1 MKKYVIIGGVA
12 AGASAAARLRR
23 LDETAEI
30 IMLDKGMHVS
40 FSNCSL
46 PYRISE
52 TVDNDNKLVLMSKEE
67 FNAKYNVDVRVQN
80 EVITINEM
88 NKEVTVKDLVSGNE
102 YNESYDKLIIATGSE
117 AIIPNFEG
125 IDKIDYFVLKNVAD
139 TSELMNFI
147 YEAEPKHMTVIGG
160 GFIGL
165 EVAENLRERG
175 LEVTLIEGSNQVMQ
189 PLDFEIASNVNR
201 ILRENGI
208 GLITNKLVSSFGEK
222 NVILN
227 DGTSISTDGVVL
239 AIGVKPAT
247 NFLKETSI
255 ELSSSGHIITN
266 ENYVTSN
273 DDIYA
278 GGDAILV
285 KNSLTQEL
293 QPLPLAGPANK
304 QGRLIADHINGKRVL
319 NKGYIGSSV
328 IKIFDYTFASTG
340 LNEKQ
345 ILAMKTPYDY
355 EVAYV
360 SSSDKVSLMPNSNS
374 INLKLIFEKET
385 GLVLGAQGYSLGNVD
400 KRIDV
405 IATTIK
411 FSGTVYDLADL
422 ELVYAPHNGT
432 GKDVVNKVGY
442 QATNLL
448 DGTFKQVIFT
458 EINGLVSNGDVQII
472 DVRGPQMYNQGHI
485 KGAINIPVP
494 MVRSNLNKLD
504 KSKTVYVNCQI
515 GYNSYNVVMLLSNL
529 GYDAVNIAG
538 GFSWLSNYE
547 NEMCVLDNNRSVT
560 IEK

>member
-23 LDETAEI
+23 LDESAEI
-30 IMLDKGMHVS
+30 IMIDKGMHIS

-67 FNAKYNVDVRVQN
+67 FNAKYNVDVRVQS
-80 EVITINEM
+80 EVISINEK
-88 NKEVTVKDLVSGNE
+88 NKAVTVKDLVSGNE
-102 YNESYDKLIIATGSE
+102 YTETYDKLIIATGSE
-117 AIIPNFEG
+117 AIVPNFEG
-125 IDKIDYFVLKNVAD
+125 IDKIDTFILKNVSD
-139 TSELMNFI
+139 TSKLMNFI
-147 YEAEPKHMTVIGG
+147 YEQEPKHMTVIGG

-175 LEVTLIEGSNQVMQ
+175 LQVTLIEGSNQVMQ
-189 PLDFEIASNVNR
+189 PLDFEIALNVNR

-208 GLITNKLVSSFGEK
+208 ELITNKLVSSFDEK
-222 NVILN
+222 TVILN
-227 DGTSISTDGVVL
+227 NGTTIGTDGVVL

-255 ELSSSGHIITN
+255 ELSSSEHIITD

-285 KNSLTQEL
+285 KNSLTNEL

-304 QGRLIADHINGKRVL
+304 QGRLIADHINGKKIV
-319 NKGYIGSSV
+319 NKGYIGSNV
-328 IKIFDYTFASTG
+328 IKVFDYTFASTG

-345 ILAMKTPYDY
+345 IKAMNRPYDY

-360 SSSDKVSLMPNSNS
+360 SSTDKVSLMPNSNS

-405 IATTIK
+405 IATAIK
-411 FSGTVYDLADL
+411 FNATVFDLADL
-422 ELVYAPHNGT
+422 ELVYAPHHGT

-442 QATNLL
+442 QGTNLL
-448 DGTFKQVIFT
+448 DGTLKQVLFT
-458 EINGLVSNGDVQII
+458 DINELVSSDDVQII
-472 DVRGPQMYNQGHI
+472 DVRGPQLYNQGHI

-494 MVRSNLNKLD
+494 MVRSNLDKID
-504 KSKTVYVNCQI
+504 KSKIVYVNCQI
-515 GYNSYNVVMLLSNL
+515 GYNSYNVVRSLTNL

-538 GFSWLSNYE
+538 GFSWLSNNE
-547 NEMCVLDNNRSVT
+547 NEMSELDNSRPVI